1 MHSTIGR
8 QTIAITRVGLEF
20 PSTYAN
26 IYLSTHAHSGGTI
39 FTSILLTKE
48 TQVVFMW
55 EGIFLSPHAHWN
67 ILSKKKKR
75 TQNVFAQRG

>member
-1 MHSTIGR
+1 MRARMHITIGR

-20 PSTYAN
+20 LSTYAN

-55 EGIFLSPHAHWN
+55 EGIFLSPHTH
-67 ILSKKKKR
+67 
-75 TQNVFAQRG
+75 